1 MEKFKLGKQFTFKI
15 DDLIVTCK
23 QSASLDLSNE
33 GVIIRNDCTG
43 DWGVRLPGGDKSA
56 SMQFEADLDF
66 AANGITKL
74 SWYELIPKLGNLV
87 EVIFGDE
94 TGGEKYMIFDATL
107 DNLSLNASRN
117 EGITFSGTLNLSG
130 EPSIITATT

>member
-1 MEKFKLGKQFTFKI
+1 
-15 DDLIVTCK
+15 
-23 QSASLDLSNE
+23 
-33 GVIIRNDCTG
+33 
-43 DWGVRLPGGDKSA
+43 
-56 SMQFEADLDF
+56 MQFEADLDF
-66 AANGITKL
+66 EANGISQL